1 MPCLRIH
8 LCHLCHLRMTFRT
21 ELRHMQL
28 QNYAA
33 GQWVAGSGKQA
44 DLIDAIT
51 GTNDFVAL
59 LLHGGDVSDRA

>member
-1 MPCLRIH
+1 
-8 LCHLCHLRMTFRT
+8 MTFRT